1 MGGNDRVWNLRFYR
15 DLNDWELGASFSFLQ
30 LIQCR
35 IPRGIGSNSLYWG
48 LNGSKK
54 FVTRSFYHENWMSL
68 LPFSLERAFGK
79 QRFLK
84 GWRSLC
90 RQQLMV
96 RSLLWIILGYEAEPW

>member
-15 DLNDWELGASFSFLQ
+15 DLNDWELGASFSFLH

-35 IPRGIGSNSLYWG
+35 IPRGIGSNSLCWG
-48 LNGSKK
+48 INGSRK
-54 FVTRSFYHENWMSL
+54 FDTRSFYHKNWMSL

-84 GWRSLC
+84 GWLFSC
-90 RQQLMV
+90 EQLLIA
-96 RSLLWIILGYEAEPW
+96 RFLH